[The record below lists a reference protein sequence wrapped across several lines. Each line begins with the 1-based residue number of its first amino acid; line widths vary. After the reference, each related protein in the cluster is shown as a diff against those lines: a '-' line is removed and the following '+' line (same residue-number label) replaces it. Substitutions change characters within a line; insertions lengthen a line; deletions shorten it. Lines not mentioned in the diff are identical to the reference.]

1 VDCLNLK
8 RGRLAGTMSSN
19 HKLIVGDHVHW
30 KGGWGSEPEK
40 EVVVTGIQINFE
52 PGEKEGYDVEEVDWD
67 RVVGRDAI
75 VDLNNGHWAW
85 AFQISR
91 IKYAN

>member
-1 VDCLNLK
+1 
-8 RGRLAGTMSSN
+8 MSN
-19 HKLIVGDHVHW
+19 NNKLIVGDQVHW
-30 KGGWGSEPEK
+30 KGSWGSDPQE
-40 EVVVTGIQINFE
+40 EVTVTGIQINFE
-52 PGEKEGYDVEEVDWD
+52 SEKEEGYNVEEVDWD

-91 IKYAN
+91 IKYTN

>member
-1 VDCLNLK
+1 
-8 RGRLAGTMSSN
+8 MSSN

-30 KGGWGSEPEK
+30 KGGWGSDPE
-40 EVVVTGIQINFE
+40 
-52 PGEKEGYDVEEVDWD
+52 EEVDWD

>member
-1 VDCLNLK
+1 
-8 RGRLAGTMSSN
+8 MSN
-19 HKLIVGDHVHW
+19 NNKLIVGDHVHW
-30 KGGWGSEPEK
+30 KGSWGSDPQEEAT
-40 EVVVTGIQINFE
+40 VTGIQINFE
-52 PGEKEGYDVEEVDWD
+52 SEKEEGYDVEEVDWN

-91 IKYAN
+91 IEYAN